1 MRALLILNP
10 KSRGGKGK
18 RLWPTLFA
26 ELNRQGIEWRGV
38 EWTSVQNTVDT
49 IRSVSDVDAVL
60 AVGGDGT
67 INSAVA
73 GTLQNPNPKLRFGV
87 LYAGTSPDFCRFH
100 GLPTDIQA
108 AVKAVVNGKARN
120 VDVLELTRCEPGQYP
135 AASDS
140 DTTTNPEYVCCS
152 CNLGMGA
159 EVAATA
165 NRLRPRLGDAA
176 GTFCALI
183 RSLIRNK
190 RYSYCVNGER
200 IENCNHLLVTKMP
213 YIASGIKISVDLGED
228 DRQFVLCYLQNLS
241 FFGWLR
247 LIPRI
252 YRGASVGT
260 IRLLSQPLEISS
272 VTGAPISVEYDGDP
286 QGTLPIRIGI
296 CPRPLRLIVP

>member
-18 RLWPTLFA
+18 RLWPTLFD
-26 ELNRQGIEWRGV
+26 ELNFMGIEWCGI
-38 EWTSVQNTVDT
+38 EWTGVQDT
-49 IRSVSDVDAVL
+49 IDWIRRASAVDMVL

-73 GTLQNPNPKLRFGV
+73 GMLQNPNPNLLFGV
-87 LYAGTSPDFCRFH
+87 VYTGTSPDFCRFH
-100 GLPTDIQA
+100 GLPTDIH
-108 AVKAVVNGKARN
+108 AVAKAIGDGKTRK
-120 VDVLELTRCEPGQYP
+120 VDVLELTRCESGKYS
-135 AASDS
+135 AASGPK
-140 DTTTNPEYVCCS
+140 TTTTREYVCCS

-165 NRLRPRLGDAA
+165 NRLRPWLGDAA

-190 RYSYCVNGER
+190 RYSYCVNGEQ
-200 IENCNHLLVTKMP
+200 IDNCNHPLVTKMP
-213 YIASGIKISVDLGED
+213 YIASGIKINADLGEN
-228 DRQFVLCYLQNLS
+228 DRKFALCYLQNLS

-252 YRGASVGT
+252 YRGEPVGT
-260 IRLLSQPLEISS
+260 VRILSQPLEISS

-286 QGTLPIRIGI
+286 HGALPIRIRI
-296 CPRPLRLIVP
+296 CPRSLRLIVP